1 MAIATGGLLFGF
13 GRWHSG
19 IQKQIDAMS
28 EVQLE
33 IAKLQAEKLKLEI
46 QQLSAPTPGN
56 AQLEHAPAIRQASLW
71 TDLARL
77 LLAR

>member
-1 MAIATGGLLFGF
+1 
-13 GRWHSG
+13 
-19 IQKQIDAMS
+19 MS

-56 AQLEHAPAIRQASLW
+56 AQLEHAPATRQASLW